1 MMTRIERLLLAADWL
16 FSRFAAVSILATMVA
31 IVCDVFGRY
40 LLGRPLPW
48 VYDIVSIY
56 MINLVLYFLAS
67 EVLRT
72 RSNIELDLHVRFLP
86 RRLWAGLQGLAWLGV
101 AGILSLAIW
110 RIWLSM
116 LDSLASGEVHPGL
129 YQWPVWAE
137 KAVVAVGLA
146 LLVCR
151 ILLRL
156 CRFLQGGLDARVFN
170 VDESAGRAV
179 VE

>member
-1 MMTRIERLLLAADWL
+1 MMNGIERLLLAADWL
-16 FSRFAAVSILATMVA
+16 FSRFAALSILATMVA

-86 RRLWAGLQGLAWLGV
+86 PRLWAALQGMAWLGV

-129 YQWPVWAE
+129 YQWPVWVE
-137 KAVVAVGLA
+137 KAVVAAGLA

-156 CRFLQGGLDARVFN
+156 VRFLQGGLDARVFN
-170 VDESAGRAV
+170 VDESAGRAGI
-179 VE
+179 E